1 MHLLRRRLFRGMWT
15 ILESHLRT
23 AVFQLPIERDYMHK
37 YHYPLLHQHVSLIFR
52 EQTHQRAMP
61 TNSR

>member
-1 MHLLRRRLFRGMWT
+1 MWT